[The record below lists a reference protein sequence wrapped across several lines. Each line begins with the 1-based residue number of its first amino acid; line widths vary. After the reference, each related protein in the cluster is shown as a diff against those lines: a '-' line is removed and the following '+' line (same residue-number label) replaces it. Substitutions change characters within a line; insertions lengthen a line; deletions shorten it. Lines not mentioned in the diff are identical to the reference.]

1 MPRKSSRD
9 ELQTISC
16 PSKMVQVNLRM
27 PDFAL
32 ELLQQFAPTRKS
44 WGATFTQ
51 LLVAEQAR
59 REGRIE
65 GRLEERQRLLDLYDK
80 NGTQN

>member
-16 PSKMVQVNLRM
+16 PSKMYQLNIRIPLE
-27 PDFAL
+27 AL

-44 WGATFTQ
+44 WGTTVAQ
-51 LLVAEQAR
+51 LLFAEQAR
-59 REGRIE
+59 RE
-65 GRLEERQRLLDLYDK
+65 ERELLAVK
-80 NGTQN
+80 HRNN

>member
-1 MPRKSSRD
+1 MPRKSTTTS
-9 ELQTISC
+9 S
-16 PSKMVQVNLRM
+16 SKQKRQINLRFWDEHLDILRELA
-27 PDFAL
+27 PNRKGYSAL
-32 ELLQQFAPTRKS
+32 MAE
-44 WGATFTQ
+44 
-51 LLVAEQAR
+51 LLVAERAR